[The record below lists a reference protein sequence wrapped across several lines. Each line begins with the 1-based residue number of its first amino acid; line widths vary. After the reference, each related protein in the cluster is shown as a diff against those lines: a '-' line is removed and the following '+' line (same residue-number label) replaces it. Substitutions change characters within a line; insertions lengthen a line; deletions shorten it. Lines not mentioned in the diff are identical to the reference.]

1 MRWLPIMIKK
11 GPCNRAG
18 LSGLGVP
25 RVGGR
30 IYAKTDP
37 ELLRGGGIS

>member
-1 MRWLPIMIKK
+1 MIKK

-25 RVGGR
+25 RVGGE
-30 IYAKTDP
+30 A
-37 ELLRGGGIS
+37 LRQNRSWAFARRRHQL